1 MKIFDIWEVPKRPES
16 VLPNENKLEITRG
29 RGGGGGGHSVNH
41 NYIAYENK
49 FQVEAFSRCN
59 YIHYQNIFQEAF
71 SRCNYAMV
79 LSADSV

>member
-29 RGGGGGGHSVNH
+29 RGGGGRGGHSVNH

-59 YIHYQNIFQEAF
+59 YV
-71 SRCNYAMV
+71 MV

>member
-1 MKIFDIWEVPKRPES
+1 MKIFDFWEVPKQPES
-16 VLPNENKLEITRG
+16 VLPNKNKLEITR
-29 RGGGGGGHSVNH
+29 GGGHSVNH

-59 YIHYQNIFQEAF
+59 YV
-71 SRCNYAMV
+71 MV